1 MTIKKITSKK
11 QAQCGVDMFLIPKLQ
26 GLGVNA
32 IAPINQYE
40 FDKSKEEIINVLKLL
55 NDYLREEEN

>member
-11 QAQCGVDMFLIPKLQ
+11 QAQCAVDMFLIPKMQ

-40 FDKSKEEIINVLKLL
+40 FDTTKKEISDVLNLL